1 MGSYEHLLWV
11 GVDVWEPG
19 SYADRVQYAQYQVT
33 TLKYYHEKYNNT
45 KNQ

>member
-19 SYADRVQYAQYQVT
+19 SYADGVQHAQYQVLST
-33 TLKYYHEKYNNT
+33 NIIMIK
-45 KNQ
+45 